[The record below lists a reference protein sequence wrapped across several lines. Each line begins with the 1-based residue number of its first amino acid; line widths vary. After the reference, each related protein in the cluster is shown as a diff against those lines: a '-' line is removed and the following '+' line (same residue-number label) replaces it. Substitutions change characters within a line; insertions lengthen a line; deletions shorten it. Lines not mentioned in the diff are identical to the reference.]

1 MFDTR
6 TRLSLFACQ
15 KDVVR
20 VRAALPRPKKKHRL
34 RLYPKS
40 GSSRRL
46 RLRNTAHKCLLPR
59 TIIAVIY
66 TNYRYLVSRK
76 DMEDGGTGG
85 RVDDVVRED
94 HQNRHLLLNL
104 CVDLTVATQ
113 SLKILAELG
122 PQLIFNKVAFGDIL
136 NVYKFVPDRQLL
148 IK

>member
-1 MFDTR
+1 
-6 TRLSLFACQ
+6 
-15 KDVVR
+15 
-20 VRAALPRPKKKHRL
+20 
-34 RLYPKS
+34 
-40 GSSRRL
+40 
-46 RLRNTAHKCLLPR
+46 
-59 TIIAVIY
+59 
-66 TNYRYLVSRK
+66 
-76 DMEDGGTGG
+76 MEDSGTGG